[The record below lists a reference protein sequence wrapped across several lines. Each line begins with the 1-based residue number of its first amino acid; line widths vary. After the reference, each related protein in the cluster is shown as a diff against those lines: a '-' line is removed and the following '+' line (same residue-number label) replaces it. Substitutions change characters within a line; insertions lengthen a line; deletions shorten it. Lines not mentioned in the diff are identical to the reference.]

1 MSRYRVGMRVR
12 TSYNSGPYVII
23 QVFEGCTCPSFVDS
37 LNLGDK
43 APKSRPHV
51 HLICKRLDPRYG
63 KGDYFLNG
71 YDENLKSV
79 WNDDYLIDLDEL
91 VPSILTLLL

>member
-12 TSYNSGPYVII
+12 TSYNSGPYVIV
-23 QVFEGCTCPSFVDS
+23 QVYKGCTCPSFVDS

-51 HLICKRLDPRYG
+51 HLICKRLDENSRDKY
-63 KGDYFLNG
+63 YLNG
-71 YDENLKSV
+71 YDENLNSV
-79 WNDDYLIDLDEL
+79 WGNDYLIDLDEVTPIML
-91 VPSILTLLL
+91 TILL